1 MKIENTGPIH
11 ITDIIKAFEPKKS
24 LDLDGISMELIK
36 FVAHEISTPLAHIF
50 NLSIDSGK
58 FPSAL
63 KKSRT
68 VPIFK
73 GGDAELCDNYRPIS
87 LQSSISKILEKMVA
101 TQLINHLE
109 LNNLLYEHQ
118 YGFLRGK
125 STEHNLLHVTNEIG
139 KALNEGNFCIGLFLD
154 LRKAF
159 DVCSHEILLM
169 KLEKLGIKDKA
180 LEWFKSYLC
189 NRVQHVDIEGN
200 VSSPKNIDISVLQ
213 GSILGPILFLCYIN
227 DLPNATELL
236 TFLFADDTSGLIF
249 GKNLQEL
256 VQRMNSEINKLANW
270 FRANKMAVNIS
281 KTKYIIFHTKG
292 KRFTFNNNSIV
303 YNENEIGKPQD
314 PALVTPLERIYD
326 AHPLP
331 ECRSYKLLGVHFDE
345 TLSFNL
351 HAKLLCSKLS
361 KKLSSV
367 LTEQKIY

>member
-1 MKIENTGPIH
+1 
-11 ITDIIKAFEPKKS
+11 
-24 LDLDGISMELIK
+24 MELIK

-50 NLSIDSGK
+50 NLSIGSGK

-68 VPIFK
+68 VPFFK

-101 TQLINHLE
+101 TQLISHLE

-159 DVCSHEILLM
+159 NVCSHEILLM

-189 NRVQHVDIEGN
+189 NRV
-200 VSSPKNIDISVLQ
+200 
-213 GSILGPILFLCYIN
+213 
-227 DLPNATELL
+227 
-236 TFLFADDTSGLIF
+236 
-249 GKNLQEL
+249 
-256 VQRMNSEINKLANW
+256 
-270 FRANKMAVNIS
+270 
-281 KTKYIIFHTKG
+281 
-292 KRFTFNNNSIV
+292 
-303 YNENEIGKPQD
+303 
-314 PALVTPLERIYD
+314 
-326 AHPLP
+326 
-331 ECRSYKLLGVHFDE
+331 
-345 TLSFNL
+345 
-351 HAKLLCSKLS
+351 
-361 KKLSSV
+361 
-367 LTEQKIY
+367 

>member
-1 MKIENTGPIH
+1 
-11 ITDIIKAFEPKKS
+11 
-24 LDLDGISMELIK
+24 MELIK

-101 TQLINHLE
+101 TQLISHLE

-180 LEWFKSYLC
+180 LEWFESYLC
-189 NRVQHVDIEGN
+189 NRVN
-200 VSSPKNIDISVLQ
+200 
-213 GSILGPILFLCYIN
+213 
-227 DLPNATELL
+227 
-236 TFLFADDTSGLIF
+236 
-249 GKNLQEL
+249 
-256 VQRMNSEINKLANW
+256 M
-270 FRANKMAVNIS
+270 
-281 KTKYIIFHTKG
+281 
-292 KRFTFNNNSIV
+292 
-303 YNENEIGKPQD
+303 
-314 PALVTPLERIYD
+314 
-326 AHPLP
+326 
-331 ECRSYKLLGVHFDE
+331 
-345 TLSFNL
+345 
-351 HAKLLCSKLS
+351 
-361 KKLSSV
+361 
-367 LTEQKIY
+367 